1 MGIFITKSPYLFI
14 NNTENDDTQRNNKG
28 SIV

>member
-1 MGIFITKSPYLFI
+1 MGMFITKYPYLFI

-28 SIV
+28 PIV

>member
-1 MGIFITKSPYLFI
+1 MGILSEIPIFIL

>member
-1 MGIFITKSPYLFI
+1 MGIFIKKSPYLFI

>member
-1 MGIFITKSPYLFI
+1 MGILSEIPIFIL
-14 NNTENDDTQRNNKG
+14 NNTKNDDTQRNNKG

>member
-1 MGIFITKSPYLFI
+1 MGIFIAKSPYLFI

>member
-1 MGIFITKSPYLFI
+1 MGISITKSPYLFI

>member
-1 MGIFITKSPYLFI
+1 MGIFIVKSPYLFV

-28 SIV
+28 SII

>member
-1 MGIFITKSPYLFI
+1 MGIFIVKSPYLFV

>member
-1 MGIFITKSPYLFI
+1 MGVFIVKSPYLFV

-28 SIV
+28 YIV

>member
-28 SIV
+28 FIV

>member
-14 NNTENDDTQRNNKG
+14 NNTENDDTQRNKKG

>member
-1 MGIFITKSPYLFI
+1 MGIFIVKSPYLFV

-28 SIV
+28 PIV

>member
-1 MGIFITKSPYLFI
+1 MGILITKSPYLFI

-28 SIV
+28 PIV